1 MAPLDE
7 AWGVGAGTLTPALA
21 RVAARAGLEMAFAQ
35 GADLVAEAAGVRVE
49 PEVVRA
55 MSESMGHL
63 VEADQQEA
71 TAWAVPSAAVPATL
85 IMAVDGVMVQER
97 TRWREVKVGRLAP
110 LGPRLV
116 RAVDPADVHLAWGPR
131 PPVPDWRKPTT
142 SGLG

>member
-21 RVAARAGLEMAFAQ
+21 RVAARAGLERAFAQ

-71 TAWAVPSAAVPATL
+71 TAWAVDLPRFDGDQNAWYSQEEVPSS
-85 IMAVDGVMVQER
+85 
-97 TRWREVKVGRLAP
+97 W
-110 LGPRLV
+110 PRV
-116 RAVDPADVHLAWGPR
+116 IARIPPSSAPR
-131 PPVPDWRKPTT
+131 PSGWCATAASRQRRSPAGWRSPRRPCACGCGK
-142 SGLG
+142 